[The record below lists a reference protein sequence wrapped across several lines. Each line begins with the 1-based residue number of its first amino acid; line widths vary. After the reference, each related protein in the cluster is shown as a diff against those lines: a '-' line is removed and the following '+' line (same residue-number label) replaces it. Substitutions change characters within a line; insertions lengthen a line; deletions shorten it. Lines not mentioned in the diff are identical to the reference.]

1 MRTLILKIKGF
12 AFLCMMLF
20 AACNSGNQG
29 DRTVDSIEDMNDSMA
44 QRTDSSVSTV
54 AKLDDSTFAKK
65 AADAGLTEVAV
76 GMLAQEKSTNETIK
90 EFGRMMVTDHTKA
103 NDELKAI
110 AKQKNILLPT
120 KPGEEHA
127 QHISMLSAKSGE
139 DFDKGFSE
147 MMVQDHEKVYKLFE
161 DAATSLSDVQLKDF
175 AAKTLPVL
183 EKHLR
188 EAKTLPAK

>member
-1 MRTLILKIKGF
+1 MRTLILKIKGI
-12 AFLCMMLF
+12 ALLYLML
-20 AACNSGNQG
+20 AVACNSGSRG
-29 DRTVDSIEDMNDSMA
+29 DRTVDSIEEMNDSMA
-44 QRTDSSVSTV
+44 QRTDSAVNE
-54 AKLDDSTFAKK
+54 LGDSTFAKK

-90 EFGRMMVTDHTKA
+90 EFGKMMVTDHTKA

-110 AKQKNILLPT
+110 AKQKNIMLPT

-127 QHISMLSAKSGE
+127 QHISMLSAKSGN
-139 DFDKGFSE
+139 DFDKSFSE
-147 MMVQDHEKVYKLFE
+147 MMVQDHEEVYKLFE